1 VQDLEFQEILEVI
14 AKNML
19 ESADQALSADGQAA
33 QLNRLRYAT
42 EEEETVQLLVFLT
55 QVIMDA

>member
-1 VQDLEFQEILEVI
+1 VQDPEFQETPEVI
-14 AKNML
+14 VKNML
-19 ESADQALSADGQAA
+19 ESADQALSAVGQDA

-55 QVIMDA
+55 QAITGV